1 MSLRQ
6 TSLKDFFP
14 VVAHSRQISGPF
26 QAKHP
31 GNLPKGPEPGPRVAT
46 SDDSAKQTAEHGAFP
61 FGPGDLVMTTTTAMS
76 TGMDIITCATQN
88 NKRKEEM
95 DESEDEPEVK
105 RAKASGSAG
114 LDDAIDADDE
124 PVYEPNPKRRKLSHL
139 NNFDAGSAFND
150 DDESFADDEGDSTGS
165 EEDDSTVVAA
175 DTNNTNVD
183 AVFSSDSDDESFVAG
198 EADETESESEEDN
211 WTVRDGNESTLS
223 FASSSTLQPSTP
235 SATAV
240 SFMTAASE
248 TSQHAHVPPSLV
260 RSFSNTHISTPQVPT
275 ALDPSLPWPPSD
287 PNLRGK
293 AARRR
298 RPAANFT
305 IYEDETATPPQFFD
319 NEATD
324 EIRMP
329 AVRNRVLNSLDQG
342 QENRRPVSQPVEERI
357 DAAQF
362 LHETEDGS
370 EEEVDRMTADEMED
384 PFEW

>member
-14 VVAHSRQISGPF
+14 VVAHSGQRYGAAQD
-26 QAKHP
+26 KYP
-31 GNLPKGPEPGPRVAT
+31 GDLHKASELGPRV
-46 SDDSAKQTAEHGAFP
+46 DDSAKQTAEHGAFP
-61 FGPGDLVMTTTTAMS
+61 FGPSDLVMTTTAMS
-76 TGMDIITCATQN
+76 TGMDIITSATQ

-105 RAKASGSAG
+105 RLKTSSSVG
-114 LDDAIDADDE
+114 LGDAIDTDDE
-124 PVYEPNPKRRKLSHL
+124 PVYEPNPKRRKLSRLHNL
-139 NNFDAGSAFND
+139 NAGSALND
-150 DDESFADDEGDSTGS
+150 DDESFADDEGDLTGS

-175 DTNNTNVD
+175 DENNTNLD
-183 AVFSSDSDDESFVAG
+183 AVFSSDSDDESFVAD
-198 EADETESESEEDN
+198 EVDETEPEEEN
-211 WTVRDGNESTLS
+211 WSAGDGNESMLS
-223 FASSSTLQPSTP
+223 FASSSTLQPSTL

-240 SFMTAASE
+240 PLMTDASE
-248 TSQHAHVPPSLV
+248 TSQYAHVPQSLV
-260 RSFSNTHISTPQVPT
+260 SSFSNTYISTPQVPT

-287 PNLRGK
+287 PSLRGK

-298 RPAANFT
+298 RQAANFT

-319 NEATD
+319 NHGTD

-329 AVRNRVLNSLDQG
+329 AARNRVLSTLDQG
-342 QENRRPVSQPVEERI
+342 QENRRPVSRPVEDRI
-357 DAAQF
+357 DVAQF

-370 EEEVDRMTADEMED
+370 EEEVDEMTALEMED

>member
-14 VVAHSRQISGPF
+14 VVAHSGQSYGAV
-26 QAKHP
+26 QGKYP
-31 GNLPKGPEPGPRVAT
+31 GNLHKAPEPGPLVAT
-46 SDDSAKQTAEHGAFP
+46 SDDLAKQTAEHGAFP
-61 FGPGDLVMTTTTAMS
+61 FGPSDLVMTRTAMS
-76 TGMDIITCATQN
+76 TGMDIITSATQN

-105 RAKASGSAG
+105 RLKASDSVG

-124 PVYEPNPKRRKLSHL
+124 PVYEPNPKRRKLSRL
-139 NNFDAGSAFND
+139 NNLNAGSALND
-150 DDESFADDEGDSTGS
+150 DDESFADDEGNFTGS

-183 AVFSSDSDDESFVAG
+183 AVFSSDSDDESFIASEV
-198 EADETESESEEDN
+198 DETESEEGNS
-211 WTVRDGNESTLS
+211 TVGDGNESTLS
-223 FASSSTLQPSTP
+223 FASSSTLRPSTL
-235 SATAV
+235 SATV
-240 SFMTAASE
+240 VPSMTAASE
-248 TSQHAHVPPSLV
+248 TSQHAHVPQSLV
-260 RSFSNTHISTPQVPT
+260 SSFSNTHISTPQVPT

-298 RPAANFT
+298 RQPANFT

-319 NEATD
+319 NDATD
-324 EIRMP
+324 QIRMP
-329 AVRNRVLNSLDQG
+329 AARNRVLNSLDQG
-342 QENRRPVSQPVEERI
+342 QENRRPVLQPVEARV
-357 DAAQF
+357 DMAQF

-370 EEEVDRMTADEMED
+370 EEEVDQMTALEMED

>member
-14 VVAHSRQISGPF
+14 VVARSDQGSGAV
-26 QAKHP
+26 QDKYP
-31 GNLPKGPEPGPRVAT
+31 GNLQKAPEPGLLAST

-61 FGPGDLVMTTTTAMS
+61 FGPSDIVITTTTMS
-76 TGMDIITCATQN
+76 TSMDIITSATQN

-95 DESEDEPEVK
+95 NESEDEPEVK
-105 RAKASGSAG
+105 RLKTSGSVG

-139 NNFDAGSAFND
+139 NSLNAGSAFDD
-150 DDESFADDEGDSTGS
+150 DDESFADDEGDLTGS
-165 EEDDSTVVAA
+165 EEDESTVVAA
-175 DTNNTNVD
+175 DTSNTNVD
-183 AVFSSDSDDESFVAG
+183 TVFSSDSDDESFVAG
-198 EADETESESEEDN
+198 DVDETESEEDN
-211 WTVRDGNESTLS
+211 WTVGDGNESTLS

-235 SATAV
+235 SATAAP
-240 SFMTAASE
+240 FMTAASE
-248 TSQHAHVPPSLV
+248 TSQHAHVPQSLV
-260 RSFSNTHISTPQVPT
+260 SSFSNTHISTPQVPA

-298 RPAANFT
+298 RQAANFT

-319 NEATD
+319 DDDATD
-324 EIRMP
+324 QVRMP
-329 AVRNRVLNSLDQG
+329 AARNRVLIPLDPG
-342 QENRRPVSQPVEERI
+342 QENRRPVTRPVEART
-357 DAAQF
+357 DVAQF
-362 LHETEDGS
+362 LHETENGS
-370 EEEVDRMTADEMED
+370 EEEVDRMTALEMED